1 MAIIK
6 MQKVKAGKPSSLRA
20 VLEYIQFPL
29 KTEYGR
35 LVSAKDCLLE
45 CAYEQMYL
53 LKQDHKQLHGRQ
65 YVHIIQSFSSSDQ
78 LNYDTAHEIGQK
90 LLNRFKGYQG
100 LVATHNDREHLHNHI
115 VLNSVNTETGLKWQQ
130 SKKDLQALKDFSD
143 SLCKEYGLSVLEKG
157 QGWKS
162 YGENKANNRS
172 KSWKYALA
180 EEVAKVIQKSNNREE
195 FIHYLNDVGIEV
207 DFRKDGILFVLD
219 DGKKCLGATLA
230 AYGDYSEKN
239 ISDYFEY
246 NQLTYNDAL
255 ANPRLMTRAV
265 GLASEM
271 LGRDD
276 RDELEDKYLRGKP
289 MSALEGAALKNA
301 IFELKKGGKFIA
313 NKTKNYEGSKA
324 PYLLMTIADTLEV
337 LVEDKRTSNQYE
349 SFRKIFDEEDELEM

>member
-6 MQKVKAGKPSSLRA
+6 MSKVKAGKPSSLRA
-20 VLEYIQFPL
+20 VLEYIQNPL

-45 CAYEQMYL
+45 CAYEQMHL
-53 LKQDHKQLHGRQ
+53 LKQDYKQLHGRQ
-65 YVHIIQSFSSSDQ
+65 YVHIIQSFSRSDP
-78 LNYDTAHEIGQK
+78 LNYDTAHEIGTK
-90 LLNRFKGYQG
+90 LLDSFKGYQG

-115 VLNSVNTETGLKWQQ
+115 VLNSVNAETGLKWQQ
-130 SKKDLQALKDFSD
+130 SKKDLQALKDLSD
-143 SLCKEYGLSVLEKG
+143 SLCKEYGLSVIEKG

-162 YGENKANNRS
+162 YGENKANNWS

-180 EEVAKVIQKSNNREE
+180 EEVASAIQKSNNREE
-195 FIHYLNDVGIEV
+195 FIHYLNDLGIEL
-207 DFRKDGILFVLD
+207 DFKKGNILFSLE
-219 DGKKCLGATLA
+219 DGKKCRGETLVS
-230 AYGDYSEKN
+230 YGDYSEKN

-255 ANPRLMTRAV
+255 DNPRLMTRAV

-271 LGRDD
+271 LGRDE
-276 RDELEDKYLRGKP
+276 RDELQDKYLRGKP

-313 NKTKNYEGSKA
+313 GKTKKHEESKT
-324 PYLLMTIADTLEV
+324 PYLLMTITDTLEV
-337 LVEDKRTSNQYE
+337 LVEEKRNTNQYE
-349 SFRKIFDEEDELEM
+349 LFRGKYNEEDELEM